1 MNGDKLLLDT
11 NIVLSLLGGDTTLSD
26 FLFKKELCISIIT
39 EMELLSYKQITFKEQ
54 KAIKQF
60 IKELFIIDIND
71 AIKTKAITLR
81 KTSNIKL
88 PDAIIA
94 ASSLW
99 LNIPLVTADKQLSK
113 VKGVKIIYY
122 QYG

>member
-26 FLFKKELCISIIT
+26 FLFDKELYISFIT
-39 EMELLSYKQITFKEQ
+39 EMELLSYKQITAKEQ

-60 IKELFIIDIND
+60 IKELLIIDIND

-99 LNIPLVTADKQLSK
+99 LNIPLITADKQLSK

-122 QYG
+122 QNG

>member
-11 NIVLSLLGGDTTLSD
+11 NIILSLLSGDSTLSD
-26 FLFKKELCISIIT
+26 FLFDKELYISFIT
-39 EMELLSYKQITFKEQ
+39 EMELLSYKQITVKEQ

-60 IKELFIIDIND
+60 IKELLIIDINA
-71 AIKTKAITLR
+71 AIKIKAITLR

-99 LNIPLVTADKQLSK
+99 LNIPLITADKQLSK

-122 QYG
+122 KN

>member
-26 FLFKKELCISIIT
+26 FLFDKELYISFIT
-39 EMELLSYKQITFKEQ
+39 EMELLSYKQITAKEQ

-60 IKELFIIDIND
+60 IKELLIIDIND

-94 ASSLW
+94 ASSLC

-122 QYG
+122 QNG

>member
-1 MNGDKLLLDT
+1 MNGDKLLLDS

-39 EMELLSYKQITFKEQ
+39 EMELLSYKQITVKEQ

>member
-26 FLFKKELCISIIT
+26 FLFEKELHISFIT
-39 EMELLSYKQITFKEQ
+39 EMELLSYKHITVKEQ

-88 PDAIIA
+88 SDAIIA

-99 LNIPLVTADKQLSK
+99 LNIPLVSADKQLSK

-122 QYG
+122 QNG

>member
-26 FLFKKELCISIIT
+26 FLFDKELYISFIT
-39 EMELLSYKQITFKEQ
+39 EMELLSYKKITAKEQ

-60 IKELFIIDIND
+60 IKELLIIDIND

-88 PDAIIA
+88 PDAIIE

-99 LNIPLVTADKQLSK
+99 LNIPLITADKQLSK

-122 QYG
+122 QNG

>member
-26 FLFKKELCISIIT
+26 FLFKKELYISIIT
-39 EMELLSYKQITFKEQ
+39 ELELLSYKQITVKEQ

-122 QYG
+122 QYR

>member
-26 FLFKKELCISIIT
+26 FLFDKELYISFIT
-39 EMELLSYKQITFKEQ
+39 EMELLSYKKITAKEQ

-60 IKELFIIDIND
+60 IKELLIIDIND

-99 LNIPLVTADKQLSK
+99 LNIPLITADKQLSK

-122 QYG
+122 QNG

>member
-26 FLFKKELCISIIT
+26 FLFDKELYISFIT
-39 EMELLSYKQITFKEQ
+39 EMELLSYKQITAKEQ

-60 IKELFIIDIND
+60 IKELLIIDIND

-122 QYG
+122 QNG

>member
-11 NIVLSLLGGDTTLSD
+11 NIVLSLLSGDSTLSD
-26 FLFKKELCISIIT
+26 FLFDKELYISFIT
-39 EMELLSYKQITFKEQ
+39 EMELLSYKQITVKEQ

-60 IKELFIIDIND
+60 IKELLIVDIND
-71 AIKTKAITLR
+71 AIKIKAITLR

-122 QYG
+122 QN

>member
-1 MNGDKLLLDT
+1 MNGNKLLLDT
-11 NIVLSLLGGDTTLSD
+11 NIVLSMLDGDTTLSD
-26 FLFKKELCISIIT
+26 FLFDKELYISFIT
-39 EMELLSYKQITFKEQ
+39 EMELLSYKKITVKEQ

-60 IKELFIIDIND
+60 IKELLIIDIND
-71 AIKTKAITLR
+71 AIKIKAITLR

-94 ASSLW
+94 ATSLW
-99 LNIPLVTADKQLSK
+99 LNTPLVTADKQLSN

-122 QYG
+122 QNG